1 MKYKGKD
8 VLLPSEKEEYISKTK
23 LLELVDDFY
32 RRRTYTVEDVYVFS
46 DLKEHIKKEFP
57 MVTGDKISQKV
68 SSERKQKRVEIDEQ
82 VEQEEKERRREEY
95 ERDKEYEKK
104 RIERN
109 TIGVLQPTPVYED
122 ILSGKITLEEAFPPI
137 TMQSIMDNININGYR
152 YTLGL
157 YARTGKL
164 CPTDSDKMQH
174 GMVSELMLEDR
185 FEKILDVAMKKRGLF
200 ATPESRE
207 YFSEIDK
214 IKPNA
219 EELTD
224 DGKGYLRELLF
235 KKQKNRLSRL
245 FLFKGLK
252 STPEEVEKYR
262 KENPDSFLEYGDE
275 KKYEFSS
282 KAERFARYR
291 ELEQIV
297 GTELDAYPRYYG
309 WQHPVHVGRGK
320 YKTSFF
326 APCRA
331 SLEEHKI
338 EREKHNKFFSCRTL
352 KEQEKIVEDFKKQ
365 QEVKKRIEEEK
376 RKAEEKREAEE
387 KAASQKKQEE
397 TQKSES
403 FFSKWFF
410 L

>member
-1 MKYKGKD
+1 MKYKGKE

-46 DLKEHIKKEFP
+46 DLKEHIKTEFP

-68 SSERKQKRVEIDEQ
+68 SSERKATRVRIDEQ

-95 ERDKEYEKK
+95 ERNKEYEKK

-137 TMQSIMDNININGYR
+137 TMQSIMDNINTNDCR
-152 YTLGL
+152 YLMGL
-157 YARTGKL
+157 YTGSYY
-164 CPTDSDKMQH
+164 PTDSIRMYQ
-174 GMVSELMLEDR
+174 GRMVSELMLEDR
-185 FEKILDVAMKKRGLF
+185 FEKILDVAMKKRGLL
-200 ATPESRE
+200 ATPESKE
-207 YFSEIDK
+207 YFAEIEK
-214 IKPNA
+214 IKPDPK
-219 EELTD
+219 ELTD
-224 DGKGYLRELLF
+224 DAKGYLRELLF

-245 FLFKGLK
+245 FLFKGVK

-262 KENPDSFLEYGDE
+262 RENQDSFLEYGDE

-282 KAERFARYR
+282 KAERFARYQ
-291 ELEQIV
+291 ELERIV

-326 APCRA
+326 SPCLA

-338 EREKHNKFFSCRTL
+338 EREKHNKFFSCKTL
-352 KEQEKIVEDFKKQ
+352 KEKEKIMEDFKKQ
-365 QEVKKRIEEEK
+365 QEEKKKIEEEK
-376 RKAEEKREAEE
+376 RKAEERREAEE
-387 KAASQKKQEE
+387 KAALQKKQEE

-403 FFSKWFF
+403 FFSKWFS

>member
-1 MKYKGKD
+1 MKYKGKEI
-8 VLLPSEKEEYISKTK
+8 LLPSEKEEYISKTK

-46 DLKEHIKKEFP
+46 DLKEHIKTEFP

-68 SSERKQKRVEIDEQ
+68 SSERKATRVRIDEQ

-95 ERDKEYEKK
+95 ERNKEYEKK

-137 TMQSIMDNININGYR
+137 TIQSILDNIDINGYR
-152 YTLGL
+152 DILGL
-157 YARTGKL
+157 YASTSKHY
-164 CPTDSDKMQH
+164 PTDSDKMCY

-185 FEKILDVAMKKRGLF
+185 FEKILDVAMKKRGLL
-200 ATPESRE
+200 ATPESKE
-207 YFSEIDK
+207 YFAEIDK
-214 IKPNA
+214 IKLSA
-219 EELTD
+219 EELAD
-224 DGKGYLRELLF
+224 SKRGYLKELLF

-245 FLFKGLK
+245 FLFRGLK
-252 STPEEVEKYR
+252 STPEEIEKYR

-297 GTELDAYPRYYG
+297 GTELDAYPRYYAG
-309 WQHPVHVGRGK
+309 EHPVHVGRGK

-326 APCRA
+326 ALCRV
-331 SLEEHKI
+331 SPEEHKI
-338 EREKHNKFFSCRTL
+338 EREKHNKFFSCKTL
-352 KEQEKIVEDFKKQ
+352 KEQEKIIEDFKKQ
-365 QEVKKRIEEEK
+365 QEEKKRIEEEK
-376 RKAEEKREAEE
+376 RKAEERREAEE
-387 KAASQKKQEE
+387 KAALQKKQAES
-397 TQKSES
+397 QKSES
-403 FFSKWFF
+403 FFSKWFS

>member
-1 MKYKGKD
+1 MKYKGKE

-46 DLKEHIKKEFP
+46 DLKEHIEKEFP

-82 VEQEEKERRREEY
+82 V
-95 ERDKEYEKK
+95 
-104 RIERN
+104 
-109 TIGVLQPTPVYED
+109 
-122 ILSGKITLEEAFPPI
+122 EAFPPI

-157 YARTGKL
+157 YARTGKFY
-164 CPTDSDKMQH
+164 PTDSDKMQH
-174 GMVSELMLEDR
+174 GMVSELMLEDK

-200 ATPESRE
+200 ATPESKE
-207 YFSEIDK
+207 YFAEVEK
-214 IKPNA
+214 IKPSA

-224 DGKGYLRELLF
+224 DAKGYLKELLF

-331 SLEEHKI
+331 SLEEHKV
-338 EREKHNKFFSCRTL
+338 EREKHDKFFSCKTL
-352 KEQEKIVEDFKKQ
+352 QEQEKIVEDFKKK
-365 QEVKKRIEEEK
+365 QEEKKRIEEEK
-376 RKAEEKREAEE
+376 RKAEERREAEE
-387 KAASQKKQEE
+387 KAALQKKQEE

-403 FFSKWFF
+403 FFSKWFS